1 MATEKKKNKNVQEVE
16 FSKEPAMNSV
26 ASDLFSN
33 RIIKDLEKANIV
45 PVDITPDLEKKL
57 KNEAEKLNNMVEKII
72 SDKKVAYVDKQLTPK
87 LKENARIIDSI
98 INKYSKEDQLAENA
112 RIIDSIIDKYSK
124 DNQLDTFEEF
134 YSKIMSINEQD
145 DEPVDVVS
153 TAEVP
158 DVDDD
163 EDVVQTVV
171 SVEEPVDD
179 ENPLMEI
186 IGEFLEKLFKLDE
199 EEPEAVEPMEEPEE
213 VEPEQDVELEPA
225 SDSDEEF
232 DVDQVISTVET
243 FIRKIEEA
251 TPVDKAKEK
260 VAKNFEDPDAEPDD
274 KDNKNVK
281 KTTEAED
288 TDIDTDLD
296 MLLKDIENMEEKDE
310 TPEKSE
316 DSDDNKKVDA
326 KSESYVPLPIAI
338 NATWS
343 PVNSSKRIMENAV
356 KTDTIDFDILKQ
368 AYLYVEPGKENDVDA
383 YQYPIADIIDG
394 KLFAIPGAIKTLTDI
409 FANDGTLKALK
420 VNDAIVKEVRSKLEK
435 YLEQMSVPVPWK
447 EDSESQSGNI
457 KFKES
462 SGLLSIY
469 SAYEEF
475 DPAMVLRKFVEDA
488 DKQ

>member
-16 FSKEPAMNSV
+16 FSKEPAMNDI
-26 ASDLFSN
+26 ASDLLDKRAIN
-33 RIIKDLEKANIV
+33 DPAQKDVV
-45 PVDITPDLEKKL
+45 PTDITADLEKKI
-57 KNEAEKLNNMVEKII
+57 M
-72 SDKKVAYVDKQLTPK
+72 DVAKQLDVAIK
-87 LKENARIIDSI
+87 EVISSKNNGVLDEDEQKKIEELCKSILINALKEQDEVGDETD
-98 INKYSKEDQLAENA
+98 NKDDDEKEPVV
-112 RIIDSIIDKYSK
+112 
-124 DNQLDTFEEF
+124 
-134 YSKIMSINEQD
+134 
-145 DEPVDVVS
+145 EPVDVVS

-158 DVDDD
+158 DVDDN
-163 EDVVQTVV
+163 EDVVQAVV
-171 SVEEPVDD
+171 SVEEPVDED
-179 ENPLMEI
+179 DDNPLMAI

-199 EEPEAVEPMEEPEE
+199 EEPEVVEPMEEPEE

-260 VAKNFEDPDAEPDD
+260 VAKNFEDPDAESDD
-274 KDNKNVK
+274 KDDKNNKDVK
-281 KTTEAED
+281 KTTEAE
-288 TDIDTDLD
+288 TDDADLD
-296 MLLKDIENMEEKDE
+296 MLLKDIDNVEEKDE
-310 TPEKSE
+310 TPEKSK
-316 DSDDNKKVDA
+316 DSDDNKEADA

-368 AYLYVEPGKENDVDA
+368 AYLYVEPGKENDIDA

-420 VNDAIVKEVRSKLEK
+420 VNDAVVKEVRSKLEK

>member
-16 FSKEPAMNSV
+16 FSKEPAMNNV
-26 ASDLFSN
+26 ASDLLGKRAIN
-33 RIIKDLEKANIV
+33 DPAQKDVV
-45 PVDITPDLEKKL
+45 PTDITADLEKKIMDVAKQLDVAIKEVISSKNNGVLDEDEQKKIEELCKSILTNTL
-57 KNEAEKLNNMVEKII
+57 KEQDEAEDETDNK
-72 SDKKVAYVDKQLTPK
+72 DDDG
-87 LKENARIIDSI
+87 KEPVV
-98 INKYSKEDQLAENA
+98 
-112 RIIDSIIDKYSK
+112 
-124 DNQLDTFEEF
+124 
-134 YSKIMSINEQD
+134 
-145 DEPVDVVS
+145 EPVDVVS

-158 DVDDD
+158 DVDDN
-163 EDVVQTVV
+163 EDVVQAVV
-171 SVEEPVDD
+171 SVEEPVDED
-179 ENPLMEI
+179 DDANPLMAI

-213 VEPEQDVELEPA
+213 IEPEQDVELEPA
-225 SDSDEEF
+225 SDSEEEF

-260 VAKNFEDPDAEPDD
+260 VAKNFEDPDAESDD
-274 KDNKNVK
+274 KDDKNNKDVK
-281 KTTEAED
+281 KTTEAE
-288 TDIDTDLD
+288 TDDADLD
-296 MLLKDIENMEEKDE
+296 MLLKDIDNVEEKDE

-356 KTDTIDFDILKQ
+356 KTDGIDFDILKQ
-368 AYLYVEPGKENDVDA
+368 AYLYVEPGKENDIDA

-420 VNDAIVKEVRSKLEK
+420 VNDAVVKEVRSKLEK

>member
-16 FSKEPAMNSV
+16 FSKEPAMNNV
-26 ASDLFSN
+26 ASDLLGKRAIN
-33 RIIKDLEKANIV
+33 DPAQKDVV
-45 PVDITPDLEKKL
+45 PTDITADLEKKIMDVAKQLDVAIKEVISSKNNGVLDEDEQKKIEELCKSILTNTL
-57 KNEAEKLNNMVEKII
+57 KEQDEAEDETDNK
-72 SDKKVAYVDKQLTPK
+72 DDDG
-87 LKENARIIDSI
+87 KEPVV
-98 INKYSKEDQLAENA
+98 
-112 RIIDSIIDKYSK
+112 
-124 DNQLDTFEEF
+124 
-134 YSKIMSINEQD
+134 
-145 DEPVDVVS
+145 EPVDVVS

-158 DVDDD
+158 DVDDN
-163 EDVVQTVV
+163 EDVVQAVV
-171 SVEEPVDD
+171 SVEEPVDED
-179 ENPLMEI
+179 DDANPLMAI

-213 VEPEQDVELEPA
+213 IEPEQDVELEPA
-225 SDSDEEF
+225 SDSEEEF

-296 MLLKDIENMEEKDE
+296 MLLKDIDDIEAE
-310 TPEKSE
+310 TPEEAKCKAFKN
-316 DSDDNKKVDA
+316 NKKANA

-356 KTDTIDFDILKQ
+356 KTDGIDFDILKQ
-368 AYLYVEPGKENDVDA
+368 AYLYVEPGKENDIDA

-420 VNDAIVKEVRSKLEK
+420 VNDAVVKEVRSKLEK

>member
-16 FSKEPAMNSV
+16 FSKEPAMNNV
-26 ASDLFSN
+26 ASDLLSKRAIN
-33 RIIKDLEKANIV
+33 DPAQKDVV
-45 PVDITPDLEKKL
+45 PTDITADLEKKIMDVAKQLDVAIKEVISSKNNGVLDEDEQKKIEELCKSILTNTL
-57 KNEAEKLNNMVEKII
+57 KEQDEAEDETDNK
-72 SDKKVAYVDKQLTPK
+72 DDDG
-87 LKENARIIDSI
+87 KEPVV
-98 INKYSKEDQLAENA
+98 
-112 RIIDSIIDKYSK
+112 
-124 DNQLDTFEEF
+124 
-134 YSKIMSINEQD
+134 
-145 DEPVDVVS
+145 EPVDVVS

-158 DVDDD
+158 DVDDN
-163 EDVVQTVV
+163 EDVVQAVV
-171 SVEEPVDD
+171 SVEEPVDED
-179 ENPLMEI
+179 DDANPLMAI

-296 MLLKDIENMEEKDE
+296 MLLKDIDDIEAE
-310 TPEKSE
+310 TPEEAKCKAFKN
-316 DSDDNKKVDA
+316 NKKANA

-356 KTDTIDFDILKQ
+356 KTDGIDFDILKQ
-368 AYLYVEPGKENDVDA
+368 AYLYVEPGKENDIDA

-420 VNDAIVKEVRSKLEK
+420 VNDAVVKEVRSKLEK

>member
-1 MATEKKKNKNVQEVE
+1 
-16 FSKEPAMNSV
+16 
-26 ASDLFSN
+26 
-33 RIIKDLEKANIV
+33 
-45 PVDITPDLEKKL
+45 
-57 KNEAEKLNNMVEKII
+57 
-72 SDKKVAYVDKQLTPK
+72 
-87 LKENARIIDSI
+87 
-98 INKYSKEDQLAENA
+98 
-112 RIIDSIIDKYSK
+112 
-124 DNQLDTFEEF
+124 
-134 YSKIMSINEQD
+134 
-145 DEPVDVVS
+145 
-153 TAEVP
+153 
-158 DVDDD
+158 
-163 EDVVQTVV
+163 
-171 SVEEPVDD
+171 
-179 ENPLMEI
+179 
-186 IGEFLEKLFKLDE
+186 
-199 EEPEAVEPMEEPEE
+199 
-213 VEPEQDVELEPA
+213 
-225 SDSDEEF
+225 
-232 DVDQVISTVET
+232 
-243 FIRKIEEA
+243 
-251 TPVDKAKEK
+251 
-260 VAKNFEDPDAEPDD
+260 
-274 KDNKNVK
+274 
-281 KTTEAED
+281 
-288 TDIDTDLD
+288 
-296 MLLKDIENMEEKDE
+296 MLLKDIDNVEEKDE